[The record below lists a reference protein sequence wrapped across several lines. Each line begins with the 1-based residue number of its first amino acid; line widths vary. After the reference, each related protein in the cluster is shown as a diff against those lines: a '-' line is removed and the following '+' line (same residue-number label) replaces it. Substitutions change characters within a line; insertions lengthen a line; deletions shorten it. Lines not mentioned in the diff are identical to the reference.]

1 MSIITAPG
9 WTRAIGVSII
19 PGGAAGA
26 HSVPGPI
33 NAGDDILA
41 VKHLSADLVTIA
53 DITAEFTI
61 AGSNA
66 LDNALGTVTT
76 GDFILV
82 VWVQANV

>member
-9 WTRAIGVSII
+9 WTRAIGVAII
-19 PGGAAGA
+19 PGGAAGG
-26 HSVPGPI
+26 HVLSGPI

-41 VKHLSADLVTIA
+41 VKHLSADLVTLA

-82 VWVQANV
+82 VWAQANV